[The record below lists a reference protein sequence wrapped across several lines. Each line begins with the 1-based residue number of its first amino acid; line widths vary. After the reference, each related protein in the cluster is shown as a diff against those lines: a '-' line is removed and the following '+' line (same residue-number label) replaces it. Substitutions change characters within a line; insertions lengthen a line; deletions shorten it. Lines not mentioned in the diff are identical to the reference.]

1 MKRPAEMHLF
11 ADSSRGAYIPQFFA
25 ESVDRS
31 IVSGIDFG
39 DLADLEK
46 GPDLEYYW
54 DTWRDVL
61 DKAIIAGHDG
71 KVYTLWQDGDLW
83 LIENGAEYD
92 DETGAFTIEVTQ

>member
-11 ADSSRGAYIPQFFA
+11 ADSARGVYIPQYFA
-25 ESVDRS
+25 EAVDRS

-39 DLADLEK
+39 DLAYLAK

-54 DTWRDVL
+54 DTWQDVL
-61 DKAIIAGHDG
+61 DKAIIAGRDG
-71 KVYTLWQDGDLW
+71 KSYTLWQDGDLW

-92 DETGAFTIEVTQ
+92 DMTGDFTIEVTP